1 MRIFEKPLSRS
12 LGFSKIPDRVAPDFF
27 KSAMQVPAIIRKD
40 RHRAHLQ
47 NDRPTNNHHSPTMET
62 FRVVR
67 FFPKNVRAQGRGFS
81 KNRDRVTKDFRKSVI
96 ESRRIF

>member
-1 MRIFEKPLSRS
+1 LKNLNLAAEDFRKSPIALLRIFL
-12 LGFSKIPDRVAPDFF
+12 

-40 RHRAHLQ
+40 LHRHIPKNA
-47 NDRPTNNHHSPTMET
+47 RPTNNHHSPPMET
-62 FRVVR
+62 CRVMW
-67 FFPKNVRAQGRGFS
+67 FFTRNVRAQGREFS